1 MGNIYAELNLQV
13 KLIRVRR
20 LPFRWE
26 NLDTTLSIGH
36 VLNEQGTGYEHI
48 FSWYECSISIELKMG
63 HVI

>member
-1 MGNIYAELNLQV
+1 MIHSTNKKVAGFIAEPIQV
-13 KLIRVRR
+13 RTVCVDN
-20 LPFRWE
+20 E
-26 NLDTTLSIGH
+26 SEIGH

>member
-1 MGNIYAELNLQV
+1 MYICNLVFGLDILMPGIFLGLNF
-13 KLIRVRR
+13 R
-20 LPFRWE
+20 LVYFFGFA
-26 NLDTTLSIGH
+26 IGH